1 MTGSPNGQAS
11 TAIPSADWWRPPR
24 SPASRPAGGT
34 VAFVSLVAF
43 SLVLL
48 LAPQLYFPQLQPLR
62 LAVVTAVTALLASV
76 IGRALRG
83 QSLAPHRRE
92 TTVIA
97 LLLGWAVATV
107 PFSLWPGG
115 SVNALTD
122 SFIKV
127 TATFWLV
134 GVTVST
140 LRRLQTVCWILSL
153 TSVLLGSV
161 GVNNYLSGRF
171 MVGGVAMFARLQGYD
186 APLTQ
191 NPNDLALLLNM
202 IMPVTTG
209 FFLSTRR
216 PVLRGVL
223 GGVLL
228 LSVMTVILTFSRQG
242 FLGLVV
248 TFLIYMWRFVRSPRR
263 RTWAGVGLLVVL
275 LCLPLIPG
283 SYYARIATITDVED
297 DPTGSAQDRYAGN
310 IAALRYVAAHPIIGA
325 GIGQEVLALN
335 GERGRP
341 IWKAVHN
348 AYLEYAVDLG
358 LPGLGLFLGLLGL
371 CLKAVHN
378 VQVRVRSDSTQS
390 ALFHLAEAIEISLLT
405 FAACVVFAPVAY
417 QFYFYYF
424 GGLALATRLI
434 SEATAS
440 NETTRPSHTPPR
452 RQPAR
457 SMLAVGSG
465 ARSAEQV

>member
-24 SPASRPAGGT
+24 SLAPRSAGGT
-34 VAFVSLVAF
+34 VAFVSLVTF

-62 LAVVTAVTALLASV
+62 LAVVTGVTALLACV
-76 IGRALRG
+76 IGRSLRG

-97 LLLGWAVATV
+97 LLLGWAAATI

-115 SVNALTD
+115 SVNFLTD
-122 SFIKV
+122 VFIKV
-127 TATFWLV
+127 IATFWLV

-140 LRRLQTVCWILSL
+140 PRRLRTVCWILSL
-153 TSVLLGSV
+153 ASVLLASV

-171 MVGGVAMFARLQGYD
+171 MAGGVAMYARLQGYD

-209 FFLSTRR
+209 LLLSTRR
-216 PVLRGVL
+216 PVLRGLL

-248 TFLIYMWRFVRSPRR
+248 IFLIYMWRFVRSPRR
-263 RTWAGVGLLVVL
+263 RTWAGAGLLVVF
-275 LCLPLIPG
+275 LCLPFIPP
-283 SYYARIATITDVED
+283 SYYTRIATITDVD
-297 DPTGSAQDRYAGN
+297 NDPTGSAQDRYSGN

-325 GIGQEVLALN
+325 GIGQEILALN
-335 GERGRP
+335 TERGP
-341 IWKAVHN
+341 AWKAVHN
-348 AYLEYAVDLG
+348 AYLEYALDLG
-358 LPGLGLFLGLLGL
+358 LPGLGLFLWLLGL
-371 CLKAVHN
+371 CLKAVRR
-378 VQVRVRSDSTQS
+378 VQVRARSNSTQPV
-390 ALFHLAEAIEISLLT
+390 LFYLAEGIEISLLAFT
-405 FAACVVFAPVAY
+405 VCVVFAPVAY

-440 NETTRPSHTPPR
+440 TESARLPNTSPR
-452 RQPAR
+452 RQLAR
-457 SMLAVGSG
+457 PMLPVGSA
-465 ARSAEQV
+465 ARSAGQV